1 MFELPL
7 FPLNTVLFPGM
18 PLTLHIFE
26 ERYKRMIR
34 TCLRRREP
42 FGVVLTKHGDET
54 FGPLAEPHAIGCTAR
69 ILETQPLKDGRMNIV
84 ALGQKRFRILSLDFS
99 RPYLVGK
106 VELYP
111 LDKSDSYVLKR
122 TSRRLRPWVERYMNI
137 LTEVSDVDLNPNHL
151 PNDPLVLGYLAAV
164 LLQIPSDQK
173 QELLAAE
180 RAIDLLSDMH
190 TIYRREVAL
199 LRVFLSENQFENVG
213 YFSVN

>member
-34 TCLRRREP
+34 TCLRTREP
-42 FGVVLTKHGDET
+42 FGVVLTKNGDDA
-54 FGPLAEPHAIGCTAR
+54 FGPLAEPHGIGCTAR
-69 ILETQPLKDGRMNIV
+69 ILETQPLKDGQMNIV
-84 ALGQKRFRILSLDFS
+84 ALGQKRFRILSLDYS

-111 LDKSDSYVLKR
+111 LENSDAYGLNQ
-122 TSRRLRPWVERYMNI
+122 TGRRLRPWVKRYMQI
-137 LTEVSDVDLNPNHL
+137 LTELNDL
-151 PNDPLVLGYLAAV
+151 DPLVLGYLAAV
-164 LLQIPSDQK
+164 LLQLPSDQK

-180 RAIDLLSDMH
+180 RAVDLLTDMYR
-190 TIYRREVAL
+190 IYRREVAL
-199 LRVFLSENQFENVG
+199 LRILLSENQRESVG
-213 YFSVN
+213 NFSVN